1 MMLDKQRLRS
11 FLLGGLTGV
20 LAGILLAPKSGKET
34 RGTIADRAGE
44 AREKS
49 RERYFDTQE
58 NMRERF
64 SANRDGGSRRG
75 FERSEAT
82 VSPGAEDGGP
92 PAEDGGEEV
101 RERPVLRDVSRDIP
115 EDGGGDVGDVGSGG
129 GGDSGDGGGGVG
141 RSEELRR
148 KVRDTRE
155 RLRARMDG
163 PVENEPRGGD
173 EE

>member
-1 MMLDKQRLRS
+1 MLDKQRLRS
-11 FLLGGLTGV
+11 FLLGGLTGI
-20 LAGILLAPKSGKET
+20 LAGILLAPRSGKET

-64 SANRDGGSRRG
+64 SANRGGGAARR
-75 FERSEAT
+75 FERGDAT
-82 VSPGAEDGGP
+82 VSPGAEGAP
-92 PAEDGGEEV
+92 PAEDEEV
-101 RERPVLRDVSRDIP
+101 RERPVLRDVSRDVTA
-115 EDGGGDVGDVGSGG
+115 EDEGDVVGDHGDAVGGDAIGEGVGSE
-129 GGDSGDGGGGVG
+129 GVG

-163 PVENEPRGGD
+163 PAENGPRGGD

>member
-1 MMLDKQRLRS
+1 MLDKQRLRS
-11 FLLGGLTGV
+11 FLLGGLTGI

-34 RGTIADRAGE
+34 RGTISDRAGE

-82 VSPGAEDGGP
+82 VSPGAADDGP
-92 PAEDGGEEV
+92 PAEDDGGET
-101 RERPVLRDVSRDIP
+101 RERPVLRDVSRDVP
-115 EDGGGDVGDVGSGG
+115 DDGGDVGDVGSGG

-141 RSEELRR
+141 RSEERCR

-163 PVENEPRGGD
+163 PVENGPRGGD

>member
-1 MMLDKQRLRS
+1 MLDKQRLRS

-58 NMRERF
+58 SMRERF
-64 SANRDGGSRRG
+64 SANRDGGAARR
-75 FERSEAT
+75 FERSGDAMA
-82 VSPGAEDGGP
+82 SPGADSEP
-92 PAEDGGEEV
+92 TAEEV
-101 RERPVLRDVSRDIP
+101 RERPVLRDVSRDISS
-115 EDGGGDVGDVGSGG
+115 EDGGGGEGTS
-129 GGDSGDGGGGVG
+129 

-148 KVRDTRE
+148 KVRETRE
-155 RLRARMDG
+155 RLRSRAIGSKESDA
-163 PVENEPRGGD
+163 RGGD
-173 EE
+173 DEK

>member
-1 MMLDKQRLRS
+1 MLDKQRLRS

-82 VSPGAEDGGP
+82 VSPGAENEP
-92 PAEDGGEEV
+92 PAEDDGEKI
-101 RERPVLRDVSRDIP
+101 RERPVLRDVSRDVP
-115 EDGGGDVGDVGSGG
+115 ADSGDVGDGGSGG
-129 GGDSGDGGGGVG
+129 DGGNVADGGETAG

-163 PVENEPRGGD
+163 PVENGPRGGD